1 MVGVLC
7 NIGRSV
13 LCTLLL
19 LLEVLRLWNFYIKME
34 LTLIQ
39 STTRG
44 LESTALCSLSWT
56 SWGCSIFGSKD
67 DKEVFPEIRKIFS
80 SNSHR
85 CSTDKDLPL
94 NKVINEILSPII
106 RLLTDCFDKSRI
118 SKHQSG
124 LLLNTTYASKFFKN
138 HHQKLFLLQLYF
150 SLLFCRYEF
159 HINNHEVAVLP
170 DASGVRGRNEE
181 DVWLRNQKWRIRSHN
196 YHLWLKSDIF
206 WTK

>member
-1 MVGVLC
+1 M
-7 NIGRSV
+7 S
-13 LCTLLL
+13 
-19 LLEVLRLWNFYIKME
+19 
-34 LTLIQ
+34 
-39 STTRG
+39 
-44 LESTALCSLSWT
+44 A
-56 SWGCSIFGSKD
+56 KD

-94 NKVINEILSPII
+94 NKVINEILSL

-124 LLLNTTYASKFFKN
+124 LLLNTAYASKFFKN

-170 DASGVRGRNEE
+170 DASGVRGRKEKDE
-181 DVWLRNQKWRIRSHN
+181 KWKQDGLRFCGSRRTMVEYLIV
-196 YHLWLKSDIF
+196 LLKKSSKIF
-206 WTK
+206 RKTR